1 MKKTPKNIPSPYKFP
16 GTPIFRDTTA
26 LPFASG
32 GFINPKGWPP
42 PTSKGIS
49 ISDPDEYAYRK
60 GMYDDSLKLHQLS
73 YNQMVNLN
81 KLKTPL
87 TNISEG
93 DLDDFKLNKKQYVLE
108 NVYSPSSEKLKKI
121 TPNIT
126 EVQRFFPEQNDF
138 YHKKIKPTKSYDSGR
153 SSLNFLYKKPTQP
166 VSFQPNNNPTSPIKN
181 KVNSYTNSKT
191 NVAPTLNLEENSK
204 NEISLKTKP
213 LQEINL
219 KESEIVQSNNKL
231 KPKANQSD
239 FAFRQ
244 QAVYGYN
251 PDTKKFDIDS
261 LRTASLPYAER
272 YSKGWETNSLQDIPE
287 SGPRAWTINGAEYYN
302 QEDANAAAKQYEQI
316 PSYNFADGGPLNDK
330 TNHGEILNSVYA
342 SALGNYYNKGGMLKR
357 ADGSYSPR
365 GLWDNIRANAGSG
378 KAPTK
383 EMLAQER
390 KINSKPN
397 GGPINTSGPRNITE
411 SEIIPQGTEMSPDYD
426 LKRFYTENPMGAE
439 SFMAGQGHATDQY
452 KLPNHP
458 TFSSG
463 SMYSTTDN
471 PGGDWEQNP
480 DGTWNFNASQV
491 NRNNM
496 SEAEMKQYFN
506 EVEPGNTIK
515 YKDGGQFQGKYSLPE
530 DSFRQGGK
538 NLHDSIY
545 ASSPQQYPGI
555 YNLGGNLDDRQQM
568 YMPLDHVTR
577 NGGSILSMSN
587 TPEMSGEGKDLTYPE
602 NSYAYDNGG
611 PLYTYAGRPGAQYQK
626 DVQGNWLIN
635 TSGGTDFTPIKDP
648 TGKRSAILNKNATI
662 YTNPAKFKREY
673 DPLLDV
679 TAAIGDNTKVQTT
692 NKAVPVTDMHLKT
705 EKEKSDERLAAMWAE
720 GNKQR
725 DAHNPAIDP
734 QTGKLRPMSAGEA
747 DWVWSL
753 PTAGSAGLKAAGAIG
768 GMALPGMAS
777 VPGAT
782 VGNLV
787 NSGFIANSLYN
798 TPENVESWYDV
809 SQGNKDWKEAA
820 LESGEIAA
828 GMIGSGSGLK
838 SLGQD
843 IVQGTKGAKNLY
855 NDAIIPTSNTLDK
868 LKKVNS
874 FAGELAGSFKP
885 GRTKTLREAEN
896 WTKNWVQH
904 PATQEKIINSYKEGL
919 KLPVE
924 GYVFK
929 KAGEVPNAKHN
940 LEEAIKF
947 SSGYNPTGRL
957 KEYPLLNQLMEY
969 PKPNIHKGN
978 TGVSYTHSDIPGQFI
993 KNENTFVAKGELSP
1007 LPSFDIYPNALDAV
1021 PAFKRHGNWI
1031 SRTLDPDKRLSSGV
1045 HELGHDWVKDKTLK
1059 VTDQENII
1067 KDAIDNSYINN
1078 VKKAYPNDAEIH
1090 EGLDYLAKPTEIH
1103 ARLMEARKYFNL
1115 TPDQVVTPDQA
1126 DYMLTLISA
1135 GKTPINS
1142 QFPSIIKENGKS
1154 GADLFNKV
1162 WGIVPAAGIA
1172 GGAALANPWQE
1183 KPKGL

>member
-16 GTPIFRDTTA
+16 GTPIYRDTTA

-32 GFINPKGWPP
+32 GFVNPKGWPP
-42 PTSKGIS
+42 PTSKGVS
-49 ISDPDEYAYRK
+49 ISDPKEYAYRK

-316 PSYNFADGGPLNDK
+316 PSYSFADGGPLNDK
-330 TNHGEILNSVYA
+330 TNHGKILNSVYA

-383 EMLAQER
+383 EMLAQEK
-390 KINSKPN
+390 KINS
-397 GGPINTSGPRNITE
+397 
-411 SEIIPQGTEMSPDYD
+411 
-426 LKRFYTENPMGAE
+426 
-439 SFMAGQGHATDQY
+439 
-452 KLPNHP
+452 
-458 TFSSG
+458 
-463 SMYSTTDN
+463 
-471 PGGDWEQNP
+471 
-480 DGTWNFNASQV
+480 
-491 NRNNM
+491 
-496 SEAEMKQYFN
+496 
-506 EVEPGNTIK
+506 

-555 YNLGGNLDDRQQM
+555 YKSGGNLDDRQQM

-626 DVQGNWLIN
+626 DAQGNWLIN

-679 TAAIGDNTKVQTT
+679 TAA
-692 NKAVPVTDMHLKT
+692 
-705 EKEKSDERLAAMWAE
+705 
-720 GNKQR
+720 
-725 DAHNPAIDP
+725 
-734 QTGKLRPMSAGEA
+734 
-747 DWVWSL
+747 
-753 PTAGSAGLKAAGAIG
+753 
-768 GMALPGMAS
+768 
-777 VPGAT
+777 
-782 VGNLV
+782 
-787 NSGFIANSLYN
+787 
-798 TPENVESWYDV
+798 
-809 SQGNKDWKEAA
+809 
-820 LESGEIAA
+820 
-828 GMIGSGSGLK
+828 
-838 SLGQD
+838 
-843 IVQGTKGAKNLY
+843 
-855 NDAIIPTSNTLDK
+855 
-868 LKKVNS
+868 
-874 FAGELAGSFKP
+874 
-885 GRTKTLREAEN
+885 
-896 WTKNWVQH
+896 
-904 PATQEKIINSYKEGL
+904 
-919 KLPVE
+919 
-924 GYVFK
+924 
-929 KAGEVPNAKHN
+929 
-940 LEEAIKF
+940 
-947 SSGYNPTGRL
+947 
-957 KEYPLLNQLMEY
+957 
-969 PKPNIHKGN
+969 
-978 TGVSYTHSDIPGQFI
+978 
-993 KNENTFVAKGELSP
+993 
-1007 LPSFDIYPNALDAV
+1007 
-1021 PAFKRHGNWI
+1021 
-1031 SRTLDPDKRLSSGV
+1031 
-1045 HELGHDWVKDKTLK
+1045 
-1059 VTDQENII
+1059 
-1067 KDAIDNSYINN
+1067 
-1078 VKKAYPNDAEIH
+1078 
-1090 EGLDYLAKPTEIH
+1090 
-1103 ARLMEARKYFNL
+1103 
-1115 TPDQVVTPDQA
+1115 
-1126 DYMLTLISA
+1126 
-1135 GKTPINS
+1135 
-1142 QFPSIIKENGKS
+1142 
-1154 GADLFNKV
+1154 
-1162 WGIVPAAGIA
+1162 
-1172 GGAALANPWQE
+1172 LANPWEQ